1 MKFVD
6 SLRLYDTGKRPRT
19 GSSLVQLM
27 AGRFGAIATI
37 GTYADLLS
45 AEQSGEYF
53 NDIKFEMH
61 FNSLP
66 RSAAYMRQWT
76 G

>member
-1 MKFVD
+1 MKLFNVVSIYSLIMKFVD
-6 SLRLYDTGKRPRT
+6 SLRLYDTCKRPRT
-19 GSSLVQLM
+19 GGSSLVQLM

-53 NDIKFEMH
+53 NDI
-61 FNSLP
+61 
-66 RSAAYMRQWT
+66 
-76 G
+76 